1 MFNNEE
7 LRSLGEAETRHIPS
21 FAVADQRTV
30 QGEKTMG
37 KLMRRIGT
45 GGVSA
50 IFVGGALLAVGGPAA
65 AATATAQVDGHSTV
79 RTVAVQDPKADPKA
93 VAVHGG
99 SGDPSEGHRHVGE
112 RRTDGRPLDPW
123 IADQL
128 AVPDS
133 WIMDQLALFAPSVAV
148 TATP

>member
-1 MFNNEE
+1 
-7 LRSLGEAETRHIPS
+7 
-21 FAVADQRTV
+21 
-30 QGEKTMG
+30 MG

-50 IFVGGALLAVGGPAA
+50 IFVGSALLAVGGPAA
-65 AATATAQVDGHSTV
+65 AATPQADGHSTV
-79 RTVAVQDPKADPKA
+79 RTVAVQDPKA

-99 SGDPSEGHRHVGE
+99 SQDRSEGHRHAGE
-112 RRTDGRPLDPW
+112 RRTNGRPLDPW

-128 AVPDS
+128 AVLDP
-133 WIMDQLALFAPSVAV
+133 WIVDQLALFAPSAAV

>member
-1 MFNNEE
+1 
-7 LRSLGEAETRHIPS
+7 
-21 FAVADQRTV
+21 
-30 QGEKTMG
+30 MG

-50 IFVGGALLAVGGPAA
+50 IFVGSALLAVGGPAA
-65 AATATAQVDGHSTV
+65 AATPEVDGHSSV
-79 RTVAVQDPKADPKA
+79 RTVAVQDLKADPKA
-93 VAVHGG
+93 DLKAVVVHGG
-99 SGDPSEGHRHVGE
+99 SGDRSQGHRHVGE

-128 AVPDS
+128 AVLDP
-133 WIMDQLALFAPSVAV
+133 WIMDQLALFAPSAAV

>member
-1 MFNNEE
+1 
-7 LRSLGEAETRHIPS
+7 
-21 FAVADQRTV
+21 
-30 QGEKTMG
+30 MG
-37 KLMRRIGT
+37 KLIRRIGT

-50 IFVGGALLAVGGPAA
+50 MFVGSALLAVGGPAA
-65 AATATAQVDGHSTV
+65 AATPQADGHSTV
-79 RTVAVQDPKADPKA
+79 RTIAAQDWKADPKA

-99 SGDPSEGHRHVGE
+99 SRDRSEGHRHVGE

-128 AVPDS
+128 AVLDP
-133 WIMDQLALFAPSVAV
+133 WITDQLALFAPSAAV

>member
-1 MFNNEE
+1 
-7 LRSLGEAETRHIPS
+7 
-21 FAVADQRTV
+21 
-30 QGEKTMG
+30 MG

-50 IFVGGALLAVGGPAA
+50 IFVGSALLAVGGPAA
-65 AATATAQVDGHSTV
+65 AATPQADGHSTV
-79 RTVAVQDPKADPKA
+79 STVAVQDVKADPQA

-99 SGDPSEGHRHVGE
+99 SGDRSEGHRHVGE
-112 RRTDGRPLDPW
+112 RRTEGRPLDPW

-128 AVPDS
+128 AVLDP
-133 WIMDQLALFAPSVAV
+133 WIMDQLALFAPSASV